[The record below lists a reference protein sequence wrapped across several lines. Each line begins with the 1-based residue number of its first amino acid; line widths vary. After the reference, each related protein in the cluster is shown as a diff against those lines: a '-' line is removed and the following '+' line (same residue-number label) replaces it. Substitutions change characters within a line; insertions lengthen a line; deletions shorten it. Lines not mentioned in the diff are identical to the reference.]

1 MPVLQRTGVLVA
13 HVDVVRERSLWGG
26 ESGVVEAEL
35 DTIME
40 TEVATLNGTV
50 WGDMAVNINRFEPGC
65 DLSPMIAQLS
75 TGSCQVAHWGYV
87 IEGSWTIGYL
97 DGSTETVAAGEVFYL
112 PPGHNSVV
120 TETGCLIAE
129 FSPAAEMAA
138 LQEELGALLAE

>member
-1 MPVLQRTGVLVA
+1 MKSARAG
-13 HVDVVRERSLWGG
+13 
-26 ESGVVEAEL
+26 L

-40 TEVATLNGTV
+40 SEVATLSGTV
-50 WGDMAVNINRFEPGC
+50 WGEMAVNINRFEPGC
-65 DLSPMIAQLS
+65 DLSAMIAQLS
-75 TGSCQVAHWGYV
+75 TGSCQVPHWGYV
-87 IEGSWTIGYL
+87 IEGSLTIGYL
-97 DGSTETVAAGEVFYL
+97 DGSTESVAAGEVFYM